1 MKDETTFDLTDM
13 ERKDRWKY
21 YTSSFVRIEPTEGV
35 PLDRVLKSVLTRNLA
50 NNENESDSGLP
61 NQSRKPLLWAED
73 LTLRICVNT
82 YRLTYKTGTSE
93 WFVYSDGKRDEAA
106 AKATTEKRN
115 QRFREKFEM
124 NSRWMENKSQQ
135 EVQKT
140 NEEFKKWVSEEI
152 SPAATAAE

>member
-1 MKDETTFDLTDM
+1 M

-21 YTSSFVRIEPTEGV
+21 YTSSFVRIEPTEGA
-35 PLDRVLKSVLTRNLA
+35 PLDRIRRSVLTRNLSPH
-50 NNENESDSGLP
+50 ETDSDSGLLS
-61 NQSRKPLLWAED
+61 QSRKPLLWAED

-93 WFVYSDGKRDEAA
+93 WFVYSDGVQDEVAA
-106 AKATTEKRN
+106 RQTTEKRN

-140 NEEFKKWVSEEI
+140 NEDFKKWI
-152 SPAATAAE
+152 SDGPAAVE

>member
-1 MKDETTFDLTDM
+1 M

-35 PLDRVLKSVLTRNLA
+35 PMDRIRRSVLTRNLA
-50 NNENESDSGLP
+50 NTDADTSDAGTLSA
-61 NQSRKPLLWAED
+61 SRKPLLWAED

-82 YRLTYKTGTSE
+82 YRLTYKTGTLE
-93 WFVYSDGKRDEAA
+93 WFVYSDGRQHDEAA
-106 AKATTEKRN
+106 AKATTEKRS

-140 NEEFKKWVSEEI
+140 NEDFKKWI
-152 SPAATAAE
+152 SGGDDGAAAAAAE